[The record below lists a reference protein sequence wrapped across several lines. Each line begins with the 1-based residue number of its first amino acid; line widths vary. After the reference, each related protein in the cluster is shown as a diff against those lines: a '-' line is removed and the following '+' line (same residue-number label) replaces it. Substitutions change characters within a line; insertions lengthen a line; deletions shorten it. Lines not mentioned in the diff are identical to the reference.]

1 MKKGISIMVV
11 KYRAL
16 GYLVSILVH
25 LQEVAVFAIGSFN
38 VMIVNKFFVFH
49 PYSKV
54 LVFFFFGNV
63 NFSYER
69 IPN

>member
-1 MKKGISIMVV
+1 MVV

-38 VMIVNKFFVFH
+38 IMMVNTNFVL
-49 PYSKV
+49 PPNTKV
-54 LVFFFFGNV
+54 LVFFFLGNV
-63 NFSYER
+63 NLSYER